1 MSKFYKNI
9 AKSAAALSLLCVPAG
24 LSAASS
30 APAKSPAANAQ
41 CGDPAV
47 EAPKVADRY
56 FDSFNAGDFVANA
69 SALHFPSYML
79 TPQGDFY
86 TFPDLKSYVE
96 MLQGF
101 KATWHHEH
109 VDEKKVVQTGSVK
122 AHIAITASRYDDKNI
137 RLAVHKSMWILTCKD
152 GVWGIKA
159 RSHLD

>member
-1 MSKFYKNI
+1 MSKFTKKI
-9 AKSAAALSLLCVPAG
+9 VKSLAVFSLISVPAA
-24 LSAASS
+24 LSAASFVPS
-30 APAKSPAANAQ
+30 GNASANAQ
-41 CGDPAV
+41 CGDPAI
-47 EAPKVADRY
+47 EAPKVADKY
-56 FDSFNAGDFVANA
+56 FDAFNAGDFVANA

-101 KATWHHEH
+101 KQTWHHEH

>member
-1 MSKFYKNI
+1 MGNI
-9 AKSAAALSLLCVPAG
+9 FKAVAQSVAALSLISFPTSV
-24 LSAASS
+24 SAEPSS
-30 APAKSPAANAQ
+30 SSQNSSVNAQ

-47 EAPKVADRY
+47 EAPKVADKY
-56 FDSFNAGDFVANA
+56 FDAFNAGDFVGNA

-122 AHIAITASRYDDKNI
+122 AHIAIAASRYDKNNI

-152 GVWGIKA
+152 GRWGIKA

>member
-1 MSKFYKNI
+1 MSKFITKI
-9 AKSAAALSLLCVPAG
+9 VQSAVVFLLISIPDG

-30 APAKSPAANAQ
+30 APPENTSANAQ

-47 EAPKVADRY
+47 EAPKVADKY
-56 FDSFNAGDFVANA
+56 FDAFNAGDFVANA

-101 KATWHHEH
+101 KQTWHHEH

-122 AHIAITASRYDDKNI
+122 AHIAITASRYDDKNV

-152 GVWGIKA
+152 GRWGIKA